1 MVDSLTAPPKFR
13 AARRPLRL
21 SPIVLPLVLLVVSAV
36 MVYPFLYMLLNS
48 FLTSTPGST
57 GSTFS
62 TAAWTELF
70 AKSDLLRQLVNSG
83 IVTLSAL
90 LVILVLSSA
99 AGYGFAK
106 LAFPGA
112 SFAFYGLISCLMI
125 PPVSIIIPL
134 YVNMTKVH
142 LIGNFGSAI
151 IAYAA
156 IGIPFGSF
164 LMASFFRSLPDDLLD
179 AALCDGIGHIGI
191 FFRIGL
197 PLARPALAAVGVLQF
212 ILIWNDLLIG
222 LLFLPTPQVRTIT
235 VGIGVLS
242 SGNLTSLSL
251 MMAGS
256 VLSAIPALLV
266 YILFQRYLIRGLT
279 VGVSR

>member
-1 MVDSLTAPPKFR
+1 VDSLTAPRKLR
-13 AARRPLRL
+13 AAHRPARL
-21 SPIVLPLVLLVVSAV
+21 SPIVLPLVLLVISAV

-48 FLTSTPGST
+48 FLTTAPGAT
-57 GSTFS
+57 GSKLS

-164 LMASFFRSLPDDLLD
+164 LMASFFRSLPDELLD